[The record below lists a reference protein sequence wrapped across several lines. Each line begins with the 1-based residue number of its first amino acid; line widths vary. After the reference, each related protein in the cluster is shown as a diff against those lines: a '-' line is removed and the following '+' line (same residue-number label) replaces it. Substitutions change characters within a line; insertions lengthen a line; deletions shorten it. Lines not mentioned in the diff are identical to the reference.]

1 MTVAPLRMGIA
12 GLGTASALSF
22 PALAR
27 HPGIRIVAAADTRP
41 SALDAF
47 RAEYGG
53 RTFDSVEALC
63 GDDGIDVVYVC
74 TPNFL
79 HAEHAVMA
87 AEHRKHVLVEK
98 PIAVTLEECDR
109 MIAAATRNRV
119 QLLCGHTQAHEPAVK
134 AMRKL
139 VESGDVGRLLMM
151 NAWCFTD
158 LLLRPRAAW
167 ELDTARGGGV
177 VFIQAPHQV
186 DVIRLIGGG
195 IVRGVRAAAGLGDP
209 SRPTE
214 GHYAA
219 FLDLDG
225 GVPAT
230 IVYSGYAHFDSAE
243 YHGWTDGQ
251 GFARDPDTH
260 RRTRAAARAHPD
272 EPAEREAKRYGGGR
286 KIAERLA
293 AARRQPIFGT
303 TVVSCERGDVR
314 QTPDGLRID
323 GDDGPRDV
331 IVATSPT
338 GRDAMLDELCA
349 AVRGERPA
357 IHDGPW
363 AKATL
368 EVCLAIIRSGRER
381 REIVLEHQVPVVTTR
396 R

>member
-1 MTVAPLRMGIA
+1 MTGMPLRVGIA
-12 GLGTASALSF
+12 GLGTASALSL
-22 PALAR
+22 PALAG
-27 HPGIRIVAAADTRP
+27 HPGVRIAAAADTRP
-41 SALDAF
+41 GALAAF

-63 GDDGIDVVYVC
+63 ADDGIDMVYVC

-79 HAEHAVMA
+79 HADHAVMA

-98 PIAVTLEECDR
+98 PMAVTLDECDR
-109 MIAAATRNRV
+109 MIAAAERNGV

-134 AMRKL
+134 AMRAL
-139 VESGDVGRLLMM
+139 LESGDLGRLLMI

-186 DVIRLIGGG
+186 DVVRLIGGG
-195 IVRGVRAAAGLGDP
+195 IVRGVRAAAGVGDP
-209 SRPTE
+209 ARPTE

-230 IVYSGYAHFDSAE
+230 IVYSGYAHFDTAE
-243 YHGWTDGQ
+243 QHGWTDGQ
-251 GFARDPDTH
+251 GFARDPETH
-260 RRTRAAARAHPD
+260 RRTRAAARIDRD
-272 EPAEREAKRYGGGR
+272 EAATRDAKRYGGGR
-286 KIAERLA
+286 KMAERLA

-303 TVVSCERGDVR
+303 TVVSCERGDIR
-314 QTPDGLRID
+314 QTPGGLRID
-323 GDDGPRDV
+323 GDDESRDV
-331 IVATSPT
+331 AVAMRPT
-338 GRDAMLDELCA
+338 GREAMLDELCA
-349 AVRGERPA
+349 AVRGERPPV
-357 IHDGPW
+357 HDGRW

-368 EVCLAIIRSGRER
+368 EVCLAILRSGRER
-381 REIVLEHQVPVVTTR
+381 REIILEHQVPLPSA
-396 R
+396 